1 MPSPKPKDIIL
12 YENIKKDII
21 AKYKPSAYRSGMIV
35 RKYKEAYALA
45 LAEGKNKYKSK
56 DAYFGNKQ
64 NSNLKRWFD
73 EKWTNQRGTVGY
85 QNKNDVYRPNI
96 IINSKTPITFKE
108 LTSAQIKKAQKEK
121 ASKGRVKKFIS
132 L

>member
-1 MPSPKPKDIIL
+1 MPKPKDIIL

-21 AKYKPSAYRSGMIV
+21 SKYKPSAYRSGMIV
-35 RKYKEAYALA
+35 RKYKEAY
-45 LAEGKNKYKSK
+45 ENKYKSK
-56 DAYFGNKQ
+56 DAYLGNKQ

-85 QNKNDVYRPNI
+85 QNKNDIYRPNV

-108 LTSAQIKKAQKEK
+108 LTNVQIKKAQKEK
-121 ASKGRVKKFIS
+121 AISGRVKKFIS